1 MADTVIKPVRGSAV
15 MQKWFK
21 KLNLSAN
28 GGMAALAA
36 MNRRVWYSAAADPAV
51 DAGSQD
57 AYPVQV
63 GDPAWRVDS
72 EEAFICSVAPAAA
85 TAATFVQLNA

>member
-21 KLNLSAN
+21 KLQLSAN
-28 GGMAALAA
+28 GGKAGLAA
-36 MNRRVWYSAAADPAV
+36 MTNRCWYASAADPNV
-51 DAGSQD
+51 DAGSQA

-63 GDPAWRVDS
+63 GDPAYRVDS
-72 EEAFICSVAPAAA
+72 DEVFICSVAP
-85 TAATFVQLNA
+85 TANTASTFVQLNA